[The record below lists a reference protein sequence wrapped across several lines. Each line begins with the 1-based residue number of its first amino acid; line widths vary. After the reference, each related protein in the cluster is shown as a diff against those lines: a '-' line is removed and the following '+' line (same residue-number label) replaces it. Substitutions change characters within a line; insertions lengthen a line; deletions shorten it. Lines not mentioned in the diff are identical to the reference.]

1 MDEAEEKRWSGW
13 EPEEGYEDKED
24 IHHEIPHGVDVDEA
38 LKGEHLPRRSLS
50 PGLHAGLTLL
60 LNVEKDEYYC
70 SGTESAG
77 FKVRPENQFSDPDQ
91 YSMQVTQARRNDFRS
106 GCSPK
111 KGQSGFFFLFFFA

>member
-38 LKGEHLPRRSLS
+38 LKDEDLPRRSLS
-50 PGLHAGLTLL
+50 PGLHSGLTLL

-91 YSMQVTQARRNDFRS
+91 YSMQVNIIIGITSHALNNSRT
-106 GCSPK
+106 G
-111 KGQSGFFFLFFFA
+111 